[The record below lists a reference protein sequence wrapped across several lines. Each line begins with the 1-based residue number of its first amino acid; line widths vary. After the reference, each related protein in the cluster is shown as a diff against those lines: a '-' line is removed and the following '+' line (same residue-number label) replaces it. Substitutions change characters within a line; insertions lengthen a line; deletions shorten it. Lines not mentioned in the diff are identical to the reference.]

1 MAKKMDGN
9 FGNVKSFHSFDLIF
23 NMEQKERIQQKA
35 HDLFMQYGLR
45 SVSMDDIA
53 GALGM
58 SKKTIYQFFS
68 DKDDLVDDVVNDEL
82 NQTQQDCMYCKSKAG
97 NAVEEMFLLME
108 QIHDQFQNMNPMVL
122 YDMQKFH
129 PSAYEKFKKHKNE
142 FVFKMIRQNMERG
155 VKEELYRQ
163 EINIDVI
170 CKYRLEAMMI
180 PFNIS
185 VFPPGKYNLADV
197 TQETMEHFLYGLA
210 TLKGYKL
217 ILKYKQQRL
226 KHLTHAS

>member
-1 MAKKMDGN
+1 
-9 FGNVKSFHSFDLIF
+9 
-23 NMEQKERIQQKA
+23 MEQKDRIQQKA
-35 HDLFMQYGLR
+35 HDLFMQFGLR

-53 GALGM
+53 AALGM

-68 DKDDLVDDVVNDEL
+68 DKDDLVDVVVDEEL
-82 NQTQQDCMYCKSKAG
+82 KQTQQDCMFCKSKSA
-97 NAVEEMFLLME
+97 NAVEELFLTMQ
-108 QIHDQFQNMNPMVL
+108 QIHDQLQNMNPMVL

-129 PSAYEKFKKHKNE
+129 PAAYEKFRKHKNE
-142 FVFKMIRQNMERG
+142 FLFKMIRNNIERG
-155 VKEELYRQ
+155 VKEELYRP

-170 CKYRLEAMMI
+170 CKFRLEAMMI
-180 PFNIS
+180 PFNIA

-197 TQETMEHFLYGLA
+197 TQETMEHFLYGLT

>member
-1 MAKKMDGN
+1 
-9 FGNVKSFHSFDLIF
+9 
-23 NMEQKERIQQKA
+23 MEQKDRIQQKA

-53 GALGM
+53 ASLGM

-68 DKDDLVDDVVNDEL
+68 DKDDLVDVVVDEEL
-82 NQTQQDCMYCKSKAG
+82 RQTQQDCMFCKSKSS
-97 NAVEEMFLLME
+97 NAVEELFLTMQ
-108 QIHDQFQNMNPMVL
+108 QIHDQLQNMNPMVL

-129 PSAYEKFKKHKNE
+129 PAAYEKFRKHKNE
-142 FVFKMIRQNMERG
+142 FLFKMIRNNIERG
-155 VKEELYRQ
+155 VKEELYRP

-170 CKYRLEAMMI
+170 CKFRLEAMMI
-180 PFNIS
+180 PFNIA

-197 TQETMEHFLYGLA
+197 TQETMEHFLYGLT

-217 ILKYKQQRL
+217 VLKYKQQRL

>member
-1 MAKKMDGN
+1 
-9 FGNVKSFHSFDLIF
+9 
-23 NMEQKERIQQKA
+23 MEQKDRIQQKA
-35 HDLFMQYGLR
+35 HDLFMQFGLR

-53 GALGM
+53 AALGM

-68 DKDDLVDDVVNDEL
+68 DKDDLVDVVVDEEL
-82 NQTQQDCMYCKSKAG
+82 KQTQQDCMFCKSKSA
-97 NAVEEMFLLME
+97 NAVEELFLTMQ
-108 QIHDQFQNMNPMVL
+108 QIHDQLQNMNPMVL

-129 PSAYEKFKKHKNE
+129 PAAYEKFRKHKNE
-142 FVFKMIRQNMERG
+142 FLFKMIRNNIERG
-155 VKEELYRQ
+155 VKEELYRP

-170 CKYRLEAMMI
+170 CKFRLEAMMI
-180 PFNIS
+180 PFNIA

-197 TQETMEHFLYGLA
+197 TQETMEHFLYGLT

-226 KHLTHAS
+226 NR

>member
-1 MAKKMDGN
+1 
-9 FGNVKSFHSFDLIF
+9 
-23 NMEQKERIQQKA
+23 MEQKDRIQQKA

-53 GALGM
+53 AALGM
-58 SKKTIYQFFS
+58 SKKTIYHFFS
-68 DKDDLVDDVVNDEL
+68 DKDDLVDVVVDEEL
-82 NQTQQDCMYCKSKAG
+82 KQTQQDCMFCKSKSG
-97 NAVEEMFLLME
+97 NAVEELFLTMQ
-108 QIHDQFQNMNPMVL
+108 QIHDQLQNMNPMVL

-129 PSAYEKFKKHKNE
+129 PLAYEKFRKHKNE
-142 FVFKMIRQNMERG
+142 FLFKMIRNNIERG
-155 VKEELYRQ
+155 VKEELYRP

-170 CKYRLEAMMI
+170 CKFRLEAMMI
-180 PFNIS
+180 PFNIA

-197 TQETMEHFLYGLA
+197 TQETMEHFLYGLT

>member
-1 MAKKMDGN
+1 MKKSHGN
-9 FGNVKSFHSFDLIF
+9 FGYVKSFPSFVFLLKH
-23 NMEQKERIQQKA
+23 MEQKDRIQQKA

-53 GALGM
+53 AALGM

-68 DKDDLVDDVVNDEL
+68 DKDELVDVVVDEEL
-82 NQTQQDCMYCKSKAG
+82 KQTQQDCMFCKSKSA
-97 NAVEEMFLLME
+97 NAVEELFLTMQ
-108 QIHDQFQNMNPMVL
+108 QIHDQLQNMNPMVL

-129 PSAYEKFKKHKNE
+129 PPAYEKFRKHKNE
-142 FVFKMIRQNMERG
+142 FLFKMIRNNLERG
-155 VKEELYRQ
+155 VKEELYRS

-170 CKYRLEAMMI
+170 CKFRLEAMMI
-180 PFNIS
+180 PFNIA

-197 TQETMEHFLYGLA
+197 TQETMEHFLYGLT